1 MAWYAAANSTSQ
13 TDTDVKS
20 LDSPQ
25 RALRYRSYIVR
36 CWQEA
41 SVHAGRRTKL
51 WRFSLQDPHTGLRRG
66 FVTLEA
72 LLVSLQEEMADD
84 KDN

>member
-1 MAWYAAANSTSQ
+1 
-13 TDTDVKS
+13 
-20 LDSPQ
+20 
-25 RALRYRSYIVR
+25 
-36 CWQEA
+36 
-41 SVHAGRRTKL
+41 
-51 WRFSLQDPHTGLRRG
+51 LQDPHTGLRRG